1 MARTG
6 SDRFSEPQ
14 ETEPQASGSSIGRLH
29 AIGGGNDEKA
39 VRAAKDTWLDGPEAV
54 ERAVLGLS
62 RTVALTAAGLAT
74 LRLVAL
80 DFVEDH
86 ARWQRHQKP

>member
-1 MARTG
+1 MTL
-6 SDRFSEPQ
+6 F
-14 ETEPQASGSSIGRLH
+14 
-29 AIGGGNDEKA
+29 
-39 VRAAKDTWLDGPEAV
+39 DGPEAV

-86 ARWQRHQKP
+86 ARWTRARMA